1 MSPIVFI
8 KMKNICV
15 KADAQNI
22 DEVFDFIE
30 GELADIES
38 VCRMDVLKIHMIVDE
53 IFTNI
58 SSYAYDNDNG
68 IATISFDYKTGN
80 DYISLT
86 FTDQGRPYNPLEEK
100 IPDMELSAGKRQI
113 GGLGVLMVLNPADD
127 IHYEYKDGS
136 NILTIIKHIGQ
147 DQE

>member
-1 MSPIVFI
+1 
-8 KMKNICV
+8 MKNICV

-68 IATISFDYKTGN
+68 TATISFDYKTGN

-113 GGLGVLMVLNPADD
+113 GGLGVLMVLNTADD

>member
-1 MSPIVFI
+1 
-8 KMKNICV
+8 MKNICV
-15 KADAQNI
+15 KTDAQNI

-68 IATISFDYKTGN
+68 TTTISFDYKTGN

-100 IPDMELSAGKRQI
+100 LPDMELSAGKRKI
-113 GGLGVLMVLNPADD
+113 GGLGVLMVLNTADD

>member
-1 MSPIVFI
+1 
-8 KMKNICV
+8 MKNICV

-68 IATISFDYKTGN
+68 TTTISFDYKTGN

-100 IPDMELSAGKRQI
+100 LPDMELSAGKRKI
-113 GGLGVLMVLNPADD
+113 GGLGVLMVLNIADD

>member
-1 MSPIVFI
+1 
-8 KMKNICV
+8 MKNICV

-58 SSYAYDNDNG
+58 SSYAYDNDKG
-68 IATISFDYKTGN
+68 TATISFDYKTRN

-100 IPDMELSAGKRQI
+100 LPDMELSAGKRKI
-113 GGLGVLMVLNPADD
+113 GGLGVLMVLNIADD

>member
-1 MSPIVFI
+1 
-8 KMKNICV
+8 MKNKCV

-68 IATISFDYKTGN
+68 TTTISFDYKTGN

-100 IPDMELSAGKRQI
+100 LPDMELSAGKRKI
-113 GGLGVLMVLNPADD
+113 GGLGVLMVLNTADD